1 MEEKQKKLR
10 IVIGILAV
18 LLLISL
24 GVLAQTILEQKKLA
38 SAPTSVTV
46 EENII
51 TSEKETSE
59 EDIEN
64 EEELEEAA
72 DAEESQALESS
83 AKKKK
88 SGNRSGNVASNQT
101 ISGTSSSEAS
111 ENTVALTLK
120 KHHAEE
126 NELFHASNLFP
137 GDRVEK
143 DYRVEVSYKKSVT
156 VHFRIDIQ
164 KGYEKLAEV
173 MKCQVIS
180 GNDGKVLY
188 DGLMKDIPKIDRYLT
203 TGSQATED
211 LKYTIKAYLDTSV
224 GNEYQNK
231 ELKADFY
238 WWVEGED
245 AKNLTTSQG
254 AFGTFGTTTGDPA
267 WTGFWIVTMICAA
280 AGILLL
286 WKKQKRED
294 NHCA

>member
-24 GVLAQTILEQKKLA
+24 GVLAQTVLEQRKTA
-38 SAPTSVTV
+38 SVPTSVTV

-51 TSEKETSE
+51 TSEKEISE

-88 SGNRSGNVASNQT
+88 SGNAASNQT
-101 ISGTSSSEAS
+101 TSGTSSNETAK
-111 ENTVALTLK
+111 NTVALTLK

-126 NELFHASNLFP
+126 NEPFHASNLFP

-211 LKYTIKAYLDTSV
+211 LKYTIKAYLDISV

-254 AFGTFGTTTGDPA
+254 AFGTFGTTTGDTA
-267 WTGFWIVTMICAA
+267 WTGLWIITMICAA

-286 WKKQKRED
+286 WKKQKREEK
-294 NHCA
+294 HRA

>member
-1 MEEKQKKLR
+1 MEGKQKKLR
-10 IVIGILAV
+10 IVIGILTV

-51 TSEKETSE
+51 TSENETSE

-64 EEELEEAA
+64 R
-72 DAEESQALESS
+72 EESEETSETEESLENNQRQAASQ
-83 AKKKK
+83 KMK
-88 SGNRSGNVASNQT
+88 SGNTVSNQT

-126 NELFHASNLFP
+126 NEPFHASNLFP

-143 DYRVEVSYKKSVT
+143 DYWVEVSYKKAVT

-180 GNDGKVLY
+180 GNGGKVLY
-188 DGLMKDIPKIDRYLT
+188 DGLMKDVPKIDRYLT

-254 AFGTFGTTTGDPA
+254 AFGTFGTTTGDTA
-267 WTGFWIVTMICAA
+267 WTGLWLVIAICAAA

-286 WKKQKRED
+286 WKKKREE
-294 NHCA
+294 NHRA

>member
-1 MEEKQKKLR
+1 MEGKQKKLR

-24 GVLAQTILEQKKLA
+24 GVLAQTILEQRKAA
-38 SAPTSVTV
+38 SVPTSVSV

-51 TSEKETSE
+51 TSENEASE

-64 EEELEEAA
+64 EEESEEISET
-72 DAEESQALESS
+72 EESQALETS
-83 AKKKK
+83 AKQKK
-88 SGNRSGNVASNQT
+88 SGNSSGNTVSQSA
-101 ISGTSSSEAS
+101 SGTSSNKTA

-126 NELFHASNLFP
+126 NEPFHASNLFP

-143 DYRVEVSYKKSVT
+143 DYRVEVSYKKAVT

-173 MKCQVIS
+173 MKCQVIA
-180 GNDGKVLY
+180 GNNGKVLY
-188 DGLMKDIPKIDRYLT
+188 DGLMKDVPKIDRYLT

-254 AFGTFGTTTGDPA
+254 AFGTFGTTTGDTA
-267 WTGFWIVTMICAA
+267 WTGLWLVIAICAA

-286 WKKQKRED
+286 WKKQKKED
-294 NHCA
+294 NHRA

>member
-10 IVIGILAV
+10 LVIGILTV

-24 GVLAQTILEQKKLA
+24 GVLAQTILEKKK
-38 SAPTSVTV
+38 SVSVPTSVNV

-51 TSEKETSE
+51 TSEKEMRE
-59 EDIEN
+59 EDIDYEGESEDAFDT
-64 EEELEEAA
+64 EERRELKASE
-72 DAEESQALESS
+72 
-83 AKKKK
+83 KKKK
-88 SGNRSGNVASNQT
+88 SE
-101 ISGTSSSEAS
+101 SSSA
-111 ENTVALTLK
+111 NTVALTLK

-126 NELFHASNLFP
+126 NEPFHASNLFP
-137 GDRVEK
+137 GDGVEK
-143 DYRVEVSYKKSVT
+143 DYRVKVSYKKSVT

-188 DGLMKDIPKIDRYLT
+188 DGMMKDIPKIDRYLS

-245 AKNLTTSQG
+245 AKNLTASHGSLGTS
-254 AFGTFGTTTGDPA
+254 TGDAA
-267 WTGFWIVTMICAA
+267 WTGLWSVAAICAA

-286 WKKQKRED
+286 WKKQKKEENDR
-294 NHCA
+294 A